1 METEKRVD
9 KYSLPI
15 YEQEVSIGWM
25 RDEDFAVI
33 YASDTTAITKLDK
46 LCKNSPDMYQ
56 VIEETKVA
64 KKYRCNDKSLI
75 SFRSKKREVNEEQR
89 KAAGER
95 MRQYQALKNT

>member
-1 METEKRVD
+1 MEQEKQVD

-56 VIEETKVA
+56 VIEETKVG

-75 SFRSKKREVNEEQR
+75 SFRSKKREISEEQR
-89 KAAGER
+89 IAAGER
-95 MRQYQALKNT
+95 MRQYQASKNT